1 MHIKQTDNVLHISF
15 EDEPFERSNV
25 LCGQF
30 NKRQIGNKP
39 FKQLDRDVTILPFKN
54 KQFDVVYCSHL
65 LQFIDHPVEIFEEIR
80 RISKAAYIK
89 EYSEFA
95 EILFGWPTHQWV
107 ITIEGEEVIISRKNP
122 SRYHKFGPLFHTL
135 YQDDAG
141 VHEAL
146 KKHDSILKIS
156 FDWYES
162 DDIIVQN
169 TEVECE
175 NKIESDLILEEDL
188 DEDFVDEEL
197 VDETLESVEEITS
210 DILIGIEDETIEEK
224 KSIPLFKS
232 SQSDHFNYERYKL
245 GNIQQLIDIQ

>member
-1 MHIKQTDNVLHISF
+1 MHIKHTDNVLHISF

-39 FKQLDRDVTILPFKN
+39 FKQLDRDVTILPFKD

-80 RISKAAYIK
+80 RIAKAAYIK

-107 ITIEGEEVIISRKNP
+107 ITIEGSELIISRKNP
-122 SRYHKFGPLFHTL
+122 SRYHKFGPLFHSL
-135 YQDDAG
+135 YQDDTS

-146 KKHDSILKIS
+146 KKHDSILKIA

-162 DDIIVQN
+162 DDTIIEN
-169 TEVECE
+169 THIETETKTELITDEEDENYQDYEEEIITEEDALLVGVEDEINEVE
-175 NKIESDLILEEDL
+175 
-188 DEDFVDEEL
+188 
-197 VDETLESVEEITS
+197 ETY
-210 DILIGIEDETIEEK
+210 EK
-224 KSIPLFKS
+224 PKTMALLKS
-232 SQSDHFNYERYKL
+232 SQSDHFNFERHKL